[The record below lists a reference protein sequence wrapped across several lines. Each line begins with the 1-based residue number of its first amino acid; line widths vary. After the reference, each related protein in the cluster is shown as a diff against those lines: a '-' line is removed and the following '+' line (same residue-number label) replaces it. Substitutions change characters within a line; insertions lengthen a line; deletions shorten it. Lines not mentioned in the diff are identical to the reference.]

1 MVVVRIK
8 DLNQVL
14 RQILLLDRLLVITLV
29 KCRKAERVDRLCI
42 PDTQGVDYVIAVAD
56 NRHIIRNCQNRLI
69 TFLYKMVALTVP
81 LGLDITAKFNLGRIL
96 RAAKLERITVFQ
108 PLIRHLHL
116 IAVFNFLLEHTVMV
130 TDAAAVSRIT
140 KSCQGIQKTC
150 CQTPQT
156 AVSKC
161 RIRLLIL
168 NRIEVKTKLFQ
179 CFLHCFF
186 RTQVDDIVTKRT
198 SHQKLHRKVIY
209 LLCACLVKLLL
220 SCNPVVDN
228 HILDRIGHSLEY
240 LLRCRLVDRSAVLVL
255 YIFDNTL
262 FKLFFADLAHPV
274 LLIFVV
280 SRFPARHISQSF
292 SQHQTY
298 LFRH

>member
-14 RQILLLDRLLVITLV
+14 RQILLLDRFLVITLV

-42 PDTQGVDYVIAVAD
+42 PDTQGVDYVVAVAD

-116 IAVFNFLLEHTVMV
+116 VAVLDFLLKHTVVV
-130 TDAAAVSRIT
+130 TNAAAVSRIT

-168 NRIEVKTKLFQ
+168 DHVQVDSHLFQ
-179 CFLHCFF
+179 SFFYFLICRHVD
-186 RTQVDDIVTKRT
+186 QVV
-198 SHQKLHRKVIY
+198 SESSSEQEFHGHVIY
-209 LLCACLVKLLL
+209 GLRIVFLILFLCCKPVIDDGFLYSIRNCLEQLLWSCLFYFLTEQCL
-220 SCNPVVDN
+220 
-228 HILDRIGHSLEY
+228 HI
-240 LLRCRLVDRSAVLVL
+240 V
-255 YIFDNTL
+255 
-262 FKLFFADLAHPV
+262 P
-274 LLIFVV
+274 
-280 SRFPARHISQSF
+280 HISFKYVFFKSWIIHF
-292 SQHQTY
+292 LLPFLKTG
-298 LFRH
+298 L